1 MVKLTKEEKRML
13 AMYGLG
19 LAAGLFVAAAV
30 NQHHRNIR
38 LSEYEYFGD
47 LFGSLLLRMG
57 EITQEQYDNS
67 LWIPDGT
74 EAAKFVAKRGNA
86 IKVAFPTKLD

>member
-1 MVKLTKEEKRML
+1 MVQLTKEEKRML
-13 AMYGLG
+13 AMWGLG

-38 LSEYEYFGD
+38 LNEYEYFGD
-47 LFGSLLLRMG
+47 LFGSLLLRLG
-57 EITQEQYDNS
+57 EITQEEYDNS

-74 EAAKFVAKRGNA
+74 QAAKFVAKKGDA
-86 IKVAFPTKLD
+86 IKVVFPTKLD